1 MAMPNEDPQKIKE
14 IRRFSA
20 IYGRFDAKRKPE
32 KPLTLHEVCSSC
44 ISFCNIIPMFYIFL
58 HVFCQHSIFFCKTQV
73 SVNEA
78 AAQLC
83 LLMPSLLNRR
93 DELFP
98 LARQV
103 VRNSGYQYSKGHSRS
118 QFCATGFPSK
128 LFGTNVTIKND
139 QNSTGSKGDTDS
151 AESGKEEGGLEEERN
166 DRRSSESDS
175 HDQRKRARSTSLE
188 QEEFQ
193 LLRRKVSSKSSR

>member
-1 MAMPNEDPQKIKE
+1 MNA
-14 IRRFSA
+14 
-20 IYGRFDAKRKPE
+20 
-32 KPLTLHEVCSSC
+32 
-44 ISFCNIIPMFYIFL
+44 FL
-58 HVFCQHSIFFCKTQV
+58 NLKV

-118 QFCATGFPSK
+118 QFCNTGFPSK
-128 LFGTNVTIKND
+128 LFGTNVTIKGD
-139 QNSTGSKGDTDS
+139 KVSGSSGDNES
-151 AESGKEEGGLEEERN
+151 GESGKEEGGSEDGKK
-166 DRRSSESDS
+166 DRRSSDTNNSE
-175 HDQRKRARSTSLE
+175 QRKRPRATSLE
-188 QEEFQ
+188 TEELQ
-193 LLRRKVSSKSSR
+193 QRRKVSIIFCSHISISNIF

>member
-1 MAMPNEDPQKIKE
+1 MKDVAQICVQIQLK
-14 IRRFSA
+14 
-20 IYGRFDAKRKPE
+20 
-32 KPLTLHEVCSSC
+32 
-44 ISFCNIIPMFYIFL
+44 
-58 HVFCQHSIFFCKTQV
+58 FFKV

-118 QFCATGFPSK
+118 QFCQTGFPSK
-128 LFGTNVTIKND
+128 LFGTNVNIKPDKMNA
-139 QNSTGSKGDTDS
+139 GSSGDTES
-151 AESGKEEGGLEEERN
+151 GESGKEEGGSEDGKK
-166 DRRSSESDS
+166 DRRSSDTETSE
-175 HDQRKRARSTSLE
+175 QRKRQRATSLE
-188 QEEFQ
+188 TEEFQ
-193 LLRRKVSSKSSR
+193 QWRKVCTFYGFNSFPVN

>member
-1 MAMPNEDPQKIKE
+1 MYNIL
-14 IRRFSA
+14 FLVY
-20 IYGRFDAKRKPE
+20 IYYLFY
-32 KPLTLHEVCSSC
+32 LYLIFIV
-44 ISFCNIIPMFYIFL
+44 INIIIHL
-58 HVFCQHSIFFCKTQV
+58 KV

-118 QFCATGFPSK
+118 QFCQTGFPSK
-128 LFGTNVTIKND
+128 LFGTNVNIKPD
-139 QNSTGSKGDTDS
+139 KMNSGSSGDTES
-151 AESGKEEGGLEEERN
+151 GESGKEEGGSEDGKK
-166 DRRSSESDS
+166 DRRSSDTDNS
-175 HDQRKRARSTSLE
+175 DQRKRYRTTSVENDELI
-188 QEEFQ
+188 Q
-193 LLRRKVSSKSSR
+193 RRKVISY

>member
-1 MAMPNEDPQKIKE
+1 MLRLVYSYYSI
-14 IRRFSA
+14 A
-20 IYGRFDAKRKPE
+20 I
-32 KPLTLHEVCSSC
+32 L
-44 ISFCNIIPMFYIFL
+44 SFIHNLII
-58 HVFCQHSIFFCKTQV
+58 HVKV

-118 QFCATGFPSK
+118 QFCQTGFPSK
-128 LFGTNVTIKND
+128 LFGTNVNIKPD
-139 QNSTGSKGDTDS
+139 KMNSGSSGDTES
-151 AESGKEEGGLEEERN
+151 GESGKEEGGSEDGKK
-166 DRRSSESDS
+166 DRRSSDTDNS
-175 HDQRKRARSTSLE
+175 DQRKRHRTTSVE
-188 QEEFQ
+188 NEELIQ
-193 LLRRKVSSKSSR
+193 RRKVIRYKILRIDVSIYSK

>member
-1 MAMPNEDPQKIKE
+1 MKKTVIIIHDKTPNK
-14 IRRFSA
+14 F
-20 IYGRFDAKRKPE
+20 
-32 KPLTLHEVCSSC
+32 LTL
-44 ISFCNIIPMFYIFL
+44 
-58 HVFCQHSIFFCKTQV
+58 KV

-118 QFCATGFPSK
+118 QFCNTGFPSK
-128 LFGTNVTIKND
+128 LFGTNVNIKPDKVNA
-139 QNSTGSKGDTDS
+139 GSSGDNES
-151 AESGKEEGGLEEERN
+151 GESGKEEGGSEDGRK
-166 DRRSSESDS
+166 DRRSSDADNSEV
-175 HDQRKRARSTSLE
+175 RKRPRTASLE
-188 QEEFQ
+188 TEELQ
-193 LLRRKVSSKSSR
+193 QRRKVSTIFFLIPIFV

>member
-1 MAMPNEDPQKIKE
+1 MLCLVYSYYSVA
-14 IRRFSA
+14 
-20 IYGRFDAKRKPE
+20 
-32 KPLTLHEVCSSC
+32 
-44 ISFCNIIPMFYIFL
+44 ISFFIHNLII
-58 HVFCQHSIFFCKTQV
+58 HVKV

-118 QFCATGFPSK
+118 QFCQTGFPSK
-128 LFGTNVTIKND
+128 LFGTNVNIKPDKMNA
-139 QNSTGSKGDTDS
+139 GSSGDTES
-151 AESGKEEGGLEEERN
+151 GESGKEEGGSEDGKK
-166 DRRSSESDS
+166 DRRSSDTDNS
-175 HDQRKRARSTSLE
+175 DQRKRHRTTSVE
-188 QEEFQ
+188 NEELIQ
-193 LLRRKVSSKSSR
+193 RRKVIRYKILRIDV